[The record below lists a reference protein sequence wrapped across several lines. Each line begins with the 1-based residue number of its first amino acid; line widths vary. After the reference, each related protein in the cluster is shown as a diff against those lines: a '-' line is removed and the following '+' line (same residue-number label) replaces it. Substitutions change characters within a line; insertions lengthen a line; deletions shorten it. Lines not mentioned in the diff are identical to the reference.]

1 MSLSG
6 FVGNGEVLARIN
18 SMLKSDRLPHAVI
31 IEGAE
36 GSGRRT
42 LAKLIARAAACTGD
56 NAPCGKCSSCLA
68 SQSPDVSII
77 TPEKSAITVD
87 QIRSVR
93 NDAYIVPTQSKK
105 RVFIIPDAQLMNA
118 QAQNALLKVL
128 EEPPQAAMF
137 ILTCNYTRQLLGTVV
152 SRSAVFSLTA
162 PTTEEAVEYI
172 LANHPQYDEG
182 DVLSACRGG
191 TIGDALGVLA
201 GARGFIA
208 DAERLSAIVLQSEI
222 ELHKA
227 MKAYERDRAAQKGI
241 ADAMFTVM
249 HDGLNIRCGFQSNF
263 DKADVR
269 HRLAARLTSEQLLKL
284 CDVCRS
290 ASADSEANMGGN
302 LFITCFCAALS
313 AAVQN

>member
-1 MSLSG
+1 MSFKG
-6 FVGNGEVLARIN
+6 FVGNGEVLSRISN
-18 SMLKSDRLPHAVI
+18 MLKTDRLPHAVI
-31 IEGAE
+31 IEGAQ

-42 LAKLIARAAACTGD
+42 LAKMIARAAACTGD

-68 SQSPDVSII
+68 GQSPDVTIVL
-77 TPEKSAITVD
+77 PEKSAITVD
-87 QIRSVR
+87 QIRAVR
-93 NDAYIVPTQSKK
+93 SDAYIVPTQSKK
-105 RVFIIPDAQLMNA
+105 RVFIIPNAQLMNA

-152 SRSAVFSLTA
+152 SRSAVFSLSA
-162 PTTEEAVEYI
+162 PTTDEAVQYI

-182 DVLSACRGG
+182 EVRSACRGG
-191 TIGDALGVLA
+191 TIGDVLGLLA
-201 GARGFIA
+201 GARGYIG
-208 DAERLSAIVLQSEI
+208 DAERLSALVLQSEI

-249 HDGLNIRCGFQSNF
+249 HDGLNIRCGSQSNF
-263 DKADVR
+263 DRSDIR
-269 HRLAARLTSEQLLKL
+269 HRLATQLTAEQLLKL
-284 CDVCRS
+284 CEVCRR

-313 AAVQN
+313 AAVQD